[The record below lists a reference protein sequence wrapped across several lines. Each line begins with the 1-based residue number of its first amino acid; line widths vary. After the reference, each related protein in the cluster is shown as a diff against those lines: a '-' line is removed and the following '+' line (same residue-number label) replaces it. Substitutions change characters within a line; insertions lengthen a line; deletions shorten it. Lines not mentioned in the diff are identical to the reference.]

1 MSKTTSLALRLD
13 ADLKEQASSVA
24 EALGMDLTTAIRLYL
39 TQLVFHKGIPFPIA
53 LEKQENIP
61 NAETIEAFKW
71 TENYIKSGKKKGFR
85 TTKDLYKTWDLD
97 A

>member
-53 LEKQENIP
+53 
-61 NAETIEAFKW
+61 
-71 TENYIKSGKKKGFR
+71 
-85 TTKDLYKTWDLD
+85 
-97 A
+97 

>member
-13 ADLKEQASSVA
+13 TELKEQASSIV

-39 TQLVFHKGIPFPIA
+39 TQLVFRRGIPFPIA
-53 LEKQENIP
+53 LERQEDIP
-61 NAETIEAFKW
+61 NDETLEAFKW
-71 TENYIKSGKKKGFR
+71 TENYIKSGKKNGFK
-85 TTKDLYKTWDLD
+85 TTKDLYKSWGLD

>member
-1 MSKTTSLALRLD
+1 MSRTTSLALRLD
-13 ADLKEQASSVA
+13 AGLKKQASSVA

-61 NAETIEAFKW
+61 NAETVNAFKW
-71 TENYIKSGKKKGFR
+71 TENYIKSGKKKGVK
-85 TTKDLYKTWDLD
+85 TTENLFKTWN
-97 A
+97 